1 MVWGLVERGWLEAV
15 TAVDDFAV
23 VFAGGCGEGSGF
35 SSRRNVIFFEDDA
48 GEMYGCSVTVMFDML
63 FTYSRCCVLHC
74 TGGALACCSWLY
86 HLPATPLDWAVSV
99 PLVPS

>member
-48 GEMYGCSVTVMFDML
+48 GETYGCSVTVMFDML
-63 FTYSRCCVLHC
+63 FTYSRCFRVAFALLCAALHC
-74 TGGALACCSWLY
+74 TAPLRCSVLSHTALV
-86 HLPATPLDWAVSV
+86 LPATT
-99 PLVPS
+99 